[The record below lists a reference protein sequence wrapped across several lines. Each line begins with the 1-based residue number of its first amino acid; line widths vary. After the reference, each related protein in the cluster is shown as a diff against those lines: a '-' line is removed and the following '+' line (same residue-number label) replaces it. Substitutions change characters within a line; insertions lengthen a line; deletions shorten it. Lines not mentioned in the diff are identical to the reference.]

1 MGARGH
7 DRIRAGRSALFVVLA
22 LALTGCAKGCFRPH
36 TEKVL
41 RGPVKLTVTTS
52 TDVYNAGVHTSHTLE
67 VAAATP
73 YKIGLPCD
81 KPDLD
86 ENEAGTL
93 VAWKC
98 PRDEAWSLSRIVG
111 AHHYEERRLGDLGA
125 GKEATFGKVKSLYDA
140 IASITAD
147 LNERGTSRPRLEV
160 LEWLTQDLRAERGA
174 EGVAALF
181 AEAARYP
188 AERDQDPWTTAL
200 AKASHPER
208 DALHTKLCPQ
218 LADPQTEAVTYA
230 HAAQVC
236 PLEARH
242 GEVALARLVADPGP
256 KPVPLGQSPWLAF
269 VAAARPPAN
278 AGESACKALSS
289 GAHLEYL
296 RAERA
301 AIVAVTGTKCEAAA
315 SVSCVSLAVC
325 EGHVCAEAEVKARLA
340 AWVKN
345 ADGDPYAIR
354 PELAFPHAIALTA
367 AAYANGPLSPD
378 LVRRRERAEYTP
390 SEAAE
395 GPPCTDTTLAT
406 GAPCRC
412 LRPATIAQICETP
425 SSSRTVR
432 AGECATAFDD
442 QKRTR
447 GPSTRNCVPDEGA
460 RCVSSFECCAPLVCR
475 SRGGGSTCQ
484 KPGDAGAR

>member
-1 MGARGH
+1 MGARGSG
-7 DRIRAGRSALFVVLA
+7 RIRAGRSALVVVLA

-52 TDVYNAGVHTSHTLE
+52 TDVYNAGIHTSHTLE

-73 YKIGLPCD
+73 YKIGVPCD

-86 ENEAGTL
+86 ENDAGTL

-111 AHHYEERRLGDLGA
+111 AHHYEERRLADLGA
-125 GKEATFGKVKSLYDA
+125 GKEATFGKVKPLYDS
-140 IASITAD
+140 IASIARD
-147 LNERGTSRPRLEV
+147 LNELGTARPRLEV
-160 LEWLTQDLRAERGA
+160 LEWLTLDLRADRGA

-181 AEAARYP
+181 DETARYP
-188 AERDQDPWTTAL
+188 AERDRDPWTTAL
-200 AKASHPER
+200 AKASPPER
-208 DALHTKLCPQ
+208 DALHTKLCPK
-218 LADPQTEAVTYA
+218 LADPQTDAVTYA

-236 PLEARH
+236 PLEPRH
-242 GEVALARLVADPGP
+242 GEVALARLVAEPGP
-256 KPVPLGQSPWLAF
+256 KPVSLGQAPWLAF

-278 AGESACKALSS
+278 AGEAACKAMSS
-289 GAHLEYL
+289 GAYL

-301 AIVAVTGTKCEAAA
+301 AIVAVTRTKCEAATA
-315 SVSCVSLAVC
+315 VPCASLAMC
-325 EGHVCAEAEVKARLA
+325 EGHVCTEAEVKGLLA

-345 ADGDPYAIR
+345 ADGDPHAIR
-354 PELAFPHAIALTA
+354 PGLVLPHAAALTA
-367 AAYANGPLSPD
+367 AAFTQGPLPPD

-390 SEAAE
+390 NEATE
-395 GPPCTDTTLAT
+395 GPPCTDTTLST

-412 LRPATIAQICETP
+412 LRPATIADICETP
-425 SSSRTVR
+425 SSSRTVK
-432 AGECATAFDD
+432 AGECATVFDD

-447 GPSTRNCVPDEGA
+447 GPSTRTCIRDEGA
-460 RCVSSFECCAPLVCR
+460 TCVSSFECCAPLVCR
-475 SRGGGSTCQ
+475 FRGTGSTCT
-484 KPGDAGAR
+484 KPGDAGPR

>member
-1 MGARGH
+1 MIASER
-7 DRIRAGRSALFVVLA
+7 DVPRSSSPLA
-22 LALTGCAKGCFRPH
+22 VALTGCAKGCFRPH

-73 YKIGLPCD
+73 YKIGVPCD

-86 ENEAGTL
+86 ENDAGTL

-208 DALHTKLCPQ
+208 DAPPH
-218 LADPQTEAVTYA
+218 EAL
-230 HAAQVC
+230 
-236 PLEARH
+236 P
-242 GEVALARLVADPGP
+242 
-256 KPVPLGQSPWLAF
+256 
-269 VAAARPPAN
+269 AAR
-278 AGESACKALSS
+278 
-289 GAHLEYL
+289 
-296 RAERA
+296 
-301 AIVAVTGTKCEAAA
+301 
-315 SVSCVSLAVC
+315 
-325 EGHVCAEAEVKARLA
+325 
-340 AWVKN
+340 
-345 ADGDPYAIR
+345 
-354 PELAFPHAIALTA
+354 
-367 AAYANGPLSPD
+367 
-378 LVRRRERAEYTP
+378 
-390 SEAAE
+390 
-395 GPPCTDTTLAT
+395 
-406 GAPCRC
+406 
-412 LRPATIAQICETP
+412 RPADR
-425 SSSRTVR
+425 SGDVR
-432 AGECATAFDD
+432 ARRSGLPRSRPGTA
-442 QKRTR
+442 RW
-447 GPSTRNCVPDEGA
+447 
-460 RCVSSFECCAPLVCR
+460 R
-475 SRGGGSTCQ
+475 SRGSSQIQGRSPCPSANPRGSRSW
-484 KPGDAGAR
+484 PRPARPRTPESPRARPSRAARTSSI